1 MVNKIEIDGVHMTVD
16 DDLRKYV
23 LKKIA
28 RLDKYIPKHAR
39 LSAHMEVKLKEGKGK
54 GKTERT
60 CEVLI
65 HLPHD
70 NITVNETTVN
80 IYAAVDIAEEKLKT
94 QLHKYKELH
103 ADPRMRQ
110 RLMSRLKRASPAE
123 VEA

>member
-1 MVNKIEIDGVHMTVD
+1 MVQKIEIEGVHMTVN

-28 RLDKYIPKHAR
+28 KLDKYIPRHAR
-39 LSAHMEVKLKEGKGK
+39 VSAHFAVKLKEGKSK
-54 GKTERT
+54 DKNERT
-60 CEVLI
+60 CEVLM

-70 NITVNETTVN
+70 NITISETTIN

-103 ADPRMRQ
+103 ADPKLRQ
-110 RLMSRLKRASPAE
+110 RLIARLKRSTAE
-123 VEA
+123 VEV